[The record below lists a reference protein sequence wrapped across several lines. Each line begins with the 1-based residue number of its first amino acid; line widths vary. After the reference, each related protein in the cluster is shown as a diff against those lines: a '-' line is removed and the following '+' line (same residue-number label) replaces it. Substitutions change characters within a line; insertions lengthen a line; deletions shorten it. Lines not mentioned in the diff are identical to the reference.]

1 MKNIKITKLFVKQN
15 FPKGEYTLYGLQKYF
30 QKKYDGL
37 FIHTTT
43 LNNLCKEL
51 KQEEFID
58 FYPSH
63 YVRGNAVPMIAQKI
77 TKDYVKRKDKVIDMK
92 KDILTQLEEEGLNV
106 PKLKSNGKYGIEG
119 STLFDSKELK
129 DTITQLLNYLENRG
143 VIKIKN
149 D

>member
-1 MKNIKITKLFVKQN
+1 MKNIKITKLFVQQN

-30 QKKYDGL
+30 QNKFNVL
-37 FIHTTT
+37 IHTTT
-43 LNNLCKEL
+43 LNNLCEEL

-92 KDILTQLEEEGLNV
+92 KDILKQLEEQDLNV

-119 STLFDSKELK
+119 STLFDTKELK
-129 DTITQLLNYLENRG
+129 DTITKLLNYLENRG
-143 VIKIKN
+143 VIKIKK
-149 D
+149 